1 MKKEIRAKLLKR
13 RNELTTYEVLKKSNE
28 IIANLKKLNEF
39 KNAEK
44 IACYISFNNEVYT
57 HGLIK
62 EYLNKKEV
70 LVPFIDREKKE
81 IRLAH
86 IKSWKE
92 LEQGAYGI
100 LEPKKEALRIKDYSH
115 IDVILVPGIAFDLR
129 GYRIGY
135 GKGYFDR
142 LLAKVNGYKV
152 GLAYD
157 FQVLEKIPADKH
169 DIRMDAIVTEKRII
183 KL

>member
-13 RNELTTYEVLKKSNE
+13 RKELTTYEVLKKSNE
-28 IIANLKKLNEF
+28 VIANLKKLNEF
-39 KNAEK
+39 KNAKK

-62 EYLNKKEV
+62 EYINKKEV

-81 IRLAH
+81 IKLAC

-100 LEPKKEALRIKDYSH
+100 LEPKKEALRIRDYSH
-115 IDVILVPGIAFDLR
+115 IDVILVPGLAAAQLTPVCVPVIA
-129 GYRIGY
+129 IVSISISS
-135 GKGYFDR
+135 GKSF
-142 LLAKVNGYKV
+142 LILNVTV
-152 GLAYD
+152 
-157 FQVLEKIPADKH
+157 VVPADST
-169 DIRMDAIVTEKRII
+169 A
-183 KL
+183 L